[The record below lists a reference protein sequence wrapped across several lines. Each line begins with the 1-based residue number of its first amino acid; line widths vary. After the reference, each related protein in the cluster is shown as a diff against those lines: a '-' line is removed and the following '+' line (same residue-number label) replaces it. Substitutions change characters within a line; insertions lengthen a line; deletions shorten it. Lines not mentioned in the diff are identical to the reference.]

1 MLGAAAAAAGGG
13 GIKPCVSSFGGDQF
27 KETSARERCGGNR
40 VGKKLGHMGA
50 TGQCWAVKTR
60 AEGRQWEQAWNR
72 GTHAKSANWGGAAC
86 TVLTSN
92 SGIMTAAGYMSA
104 MQLQQ
109 RLKKLSVVVAA
120 GSKTAATLMSP
131 IKCVTQCCVV
141 LCCVVLSLPCR
152 SWRSSFFNYFYFT
165 INIGALVSS
174 SSSSSST
181 WVVFLTDEAAVAAAV
196 AAAALWQLSQM
207 MRQWQQQ
214 QWHQQ

>member
-50 TGQCWAVKTR
+50 TGQCWALKTR

-120 GSKTAATLMSP
+120 GSKTAATSMSP
-131 IKCVTQCCVV
+131 IKCVTQCCAV
-141 LCCVVLSLPCR
+141 LCCAVPSLQVVAFIIL
-152 SWRSSFFNYFYFT
+152 
-165 INIGALVSS
+165 
-174 SSSSSST
+174 
-181 WVVFLTDEAAVAAAV
+181 
-196 AAAALWQLSQM
+196 QLLLLHHQH
-207 MRQWQQQ
+207 WGTGEQQQ
-214 QWHQQ
+214 QQQHLGSFPDR